1 MLDSI
6 VNIPSQ
12 VDFNVSFIL
21 LMIFMI
27 IMIITCIWLAIS
39 NNLFESAI
47 LMSIFSL
54 SIGICYLF
62 MDAPDVAMTES
73 ALGSCLSTA
82 VFINLIK
89 IVGEKVPKVRIV
101 HLLPAIILCL
111 LLFCILAWTS
121 TDLPEFGNINA
132 AIHNGA
138 SKYYLENTKNDIDI
152 PSIVAAI
159 LASYRG
165 FDTLGETTVI
175 LLAGISCLFILP
187 KKK

>member
-1 MLDSI
+1 MLDLLFS
-6 VNIPSQ
+6 VPLQSHFNIN
-12 VDFNVSFIL
+12 FLL
-21 LMIFMI
+21 LMIFMF
-27 IMIITCIWLAIS
+27 IMIITCVWLAIS

-73 ALGSCLSTA
+73 ALGSCLATA
-82 VFINLIK
+82 VTINLIK
-89 IVGEKVPKVRIV
+89 IVGDKVPSVKIV
-101 HLLPAIILCL
+101 HLIPAIILCS
-111 LLFCILAWTS
+111 LLFAILAWTS
-121 TDLPEFGNINA
+121 TDLPAFGNSESM
-132 AIHNGA
+132 IHSGA
-138 SKYYLENTKNDIDI
+138 SKYYIENTKTDIGI

-187 KKK
+187 KKR